1 MKYRTTLDRLIIALA
16 VLLCMAVLAL
26 TGVKV
31 YKQVVLSNE
40 EPPSNV
46 IEHNVIK
53 EEGSEGNQSDDVVAN
68 ESNDNSNSSVVIG
81 NNNNTGNAN
90 QGYLIETDSE
100 ASVRFYEM
108 HMNYNEKFHLENL
121 FPGDSY
127 NKGYAVTVNH
137 IGPIDVKFHVVVDPQ
152 YQLLA
157 NALQIRMIYNGSV
170 IHEGSLQNFTYIA
183 RLNSNVETRDVLDY
197 QVQVYLPTS
206 ADNTLQ
212 EQECNAD
219 FYWTADEVIDE
230 VTGETGKLVPDT
242 ASVLDVIIENDYI
255 YYGLILIV
263 LGTVC
268 ILMWGRRHE
277 EDR

>member
-1 MKYRTTLDRLIIALA
+1 MKHKSTLDRLIIALA

-26 TGVKV
+26 TGVKI
-31 YKQVVLSNE
+31 YKQIVLSNE
-40 EPPSNV
+40 KPPSNV

-53 EEGSEGNQSDDVVAN
+53 EEDSSENIENGGEEEKKVEGNTTG
-68 ESNDNSNSSVVIG
+68 NSS
-81 NNNNTGNAN
+81 NKTGN

-121 FPGDSY
+121 FPGDAY

-157 NALQIRMIYNGSV
+157 DALQIRMIYNGSV
-170 IHEGSLQNFTYIA
+170 IHEGRLQNFTYIA

-206 ADNTLQ
+206 ADNALQ

-219 FYWTADEVIDE
+219 FYWTADEAIDE

-242 ASVLDVIIENDYI
+242 GSVLDVITENDYI

-277 EDR
+277 KD

>member
-1 MKYRTTLDRLIIALA
+1 MKYRTTLDRVIIALA
-16 VLLCMAVLAL
+16 MLLCMAVLAL
-26 TGVKV
+26 TGVKI
-31 YKQVVLSNE
+31 YKQVVLSDE
-40 EPPSNV
+40 KSPSNV

-53 EEGSEGNQSDDVVAN
+53 EEGSEENKSEDVN
-68 ESNDNSNSSVVIG
+68 SNGTNDSSNSSVVIG
-81 NNNNTGNAN
+81 NNNSTGNGN

-100 ASVRFYEM
+100 SSVRFYEM

-137 IGPIDVKFHVVVDPQ
+137 IGPIDVKFYVVVDPQ

-170 IHEGSLQNFTYIA
+170 IHEGSLQDFTYIA
-183 RLNSNVETRDVLDY
+183 RLNSAVERRDVLDY

-206 ADNTLQ
+206 ADNSLQ

-219 FYWTADEVIDE
+219 FYWTADEVVDE

-242 ASVLDVIIENDYI
+242 GSVLDVITENDFL
-255 YYGLILIV
+255 YYGVIAVILG
-263 LGTVC
+263 LVC

-277 EDR
+277 KD